1 MSAPAHRSVPLCRPD
16 LGEEERRA
24 VLEVLET
31 GWLAHGAKNRELER
45 QFCELTGAE
54 FAIAMNSCASALQ
67 LAIETRDI
75 TGDVVVPSFTFVAS
89 ANAVVNAGARPVLV
103 DIERE
108 SRCLDPEALAAT
120 ITPRTQAV
128 MVVHYGGQMADMDPI
143 VRLCERHGLALIED
157 SAEAIGATYRGR
169 PQGGFGTGC
178 FSFFPT
184 KNATTGEG
192 GMLTTS
198 DPEIHRRAR
207 ALIGHGIESMTVER
221 EGSERPWRRVAS
233 VAGYNFRMSNLL
245 AALGV
250 EQMKRLEK
258 MNAARRAVVAR
269 YLDAL
274 ALEERLELPRV
285 AEGRTHVWQMFTV
298 LLRDA
303 DRSEFLRRLRSVGV
317 GASVHFDPPVH
328 LQPRYRD
335 AAVGPGGLS
344 RTEFVAEHIVT
355 LPLYPT
361 MSGDDVEHVIAA
373 VRWAL
378 DGCPAHA

>member
-1 MSAPAHRSVPLCRPD
+1 MRPPAHRDVPLCRPD

-24 VLEVLET
+24 VLEVLES
-31 GWLAHGAKNRELER
+31 GWLAHGAKNKELEQ
-45 QFCELTGAE
+45 QFCALTGAE
-54 FAIAMNSCASALQ
+54 FAIAMNSCTSALQ
-67 LAIETRDI
+67 LAIEARGI
-75 TGDVVVPSFTFVAS
+75 TGEVVVPSFTFVAS
-89 ANAVVNAGARPVLV
+89 ANAVVNGGARPLLV

-108 SRCLDPEALAAT
+108 SRCLDPEALAAA
-120 ITPRTQAV
+120 IGPRTEAV

-143 VRLCERHGLALIED
+143 ERLCEQHGLALIED

-169 PQGGFGTGC
+169 PQGSFGVGC

-198 DPEIHRRAR
+198 DPDLHRRAR
-207 ALIGHGIESMTVER
+207 ALIGHGLESTTLER
-221 EGSERPWRRVAS
+221 EGAERPWRRVAS
-233 VAGYNFRMSNLL
+233 IAGYNFRMSNLL

-258 MNAARRAVVAR
+258 MNAARRAIAAR
-269 YLDAL
+269 YLDEL
-274 ALEERLELPRV
+274 ASEERLELPRV
-285 AEGRTHVWQMFTV
+285 ADGCTHVWQMFTV
-298 LLRDA
+298 LLPDA
-303 DRSEFLRRLRSVGV
+303 DRTEFLRRLRSVGV

-328 LQPRYRD
+328 LQPRYRE
-335 AAVGPGGLS
+335 AAIGAGGLS
-344 RTEFVAEHIVT
+344 RTEFVAEHIAT

-361 MSGDDVEHVIAA
+361 MSEDDVEHVIAA

-378 DGCPAHA
+378 EGCPPRV